1 MAWLLNEIVRQSDAL
16 KNGTG
21 GERELRPVD
30 SLCLQ
35 PDRLRVQAMLPD
47 IRHDFG
53 HAGGVRIVNDVNQ
66 MGLVETVAYRDH
78 PVAMADV
85 IFDSFQRG
93 LVEGFVDMYEKVA
106 GLHKALLAMGWD
118 TLRGQ

>member
-1 MAWLLNEIVRQSDAL
+1 MKSSAKWRFHEMKHGASA
-16 KNGTG
+16 K
-21 GERELRPVD
+21 LRPVY
-30 SLCLQ
+30 SVCLQ

-47 IRHDFG
+47 IRNDFG
-53 HAGGVRIVNDVNQ
+53 HAGCIRIVNDVNQ
-66 MGLVETVAYRDH
+66 MGFVETVAYRH
-78 PVAMADV
+78 HAVAMADV
-85 IFDSFQRG
+85 IFDGFQRR